1 MNIVSVI
8 QVYLYKL
15 VNIIH
20 NIIYIASSSTEAIAY
35 RNVGDRS
42 GVAQPE
48 REFGLMSGRVSGL
61 VSGHWSGRVSGYV
74 SGLVSGHWSGL
85 VIYRGQHVR
94 IPAVATPSYRSIPE
108 MGIIRPFD
116 RPRQG

>member
-8 QVYLYKL
+8 QVYLFKL

-20 NIIYIASSSTEAIAY
+20 NIIYIASSSTEAVAY

-48 REFGLMSGRVSGL
+48 RESGQVSGRVSGH
-61 VSGHWSGRVSGYV
+61 VSGLLSGLLSGHGSGFVSGRVWTCV
-74 SGLVSGHWSGL
+74 WTCVWAW
-85 VIYRGQHVR
+85 V
-94 IPAVATPSYRSIPE
+94 
-108 MGIIRPFD
+108 
-116 RPRQG
+116 